1 MKRKI
6 INHLSY
12 GLLIASAVTSPFISL
27 EEITL
32 VPASIWGACVIVS
45 TIGIF
50 YGMSGRKENAPDE
63 RQLNQGNSKKFYN
76 FILNDKGVK
85 VNEN

>member
-6 INHLSY
+6 INYLSY

-50 YGMSGRKENAPDE
+50 YGMSGRKENAHEE
-63 RQLNQGNSKKFYN
+63 RELSHGHSKKFYN
-76 FILNDKGVK
+76 FNLSEKEWK
-85 VNEN
+85 VNG